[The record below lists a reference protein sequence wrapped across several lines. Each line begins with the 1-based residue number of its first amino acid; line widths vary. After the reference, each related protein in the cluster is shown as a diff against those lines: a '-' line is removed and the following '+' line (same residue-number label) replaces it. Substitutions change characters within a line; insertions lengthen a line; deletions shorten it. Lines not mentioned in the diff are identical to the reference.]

1 MMNTQEQA
9 TWGEL
14 LHSAVR
20 TPGKLLAAYTA
31 FHNYS
36 MGNALLALEQCISRK
51 IEPGPLNSYKGWLA
65 LKRQVRKGEKG
76 LCLRMPVTLQ
86 KTRDVQSASELRR
99 KYRRDSR
106 RDAAAVRIS

>member
-36 MGNALLALEQCISRK
+36 MGNALLALEQCISR
-51 IEPGPLNSYKGWLA
+51 
-65 LKRQVRKGEKG
+65 
-76 LCLRMPVTLQ
+76 
-86 KTRDVQSASELRR
+86 
-99 KYRRDSR
+99 
-106 RDAAAVRIS
+106 DAAISKRPALSILSVRIGLP